1 MARPAK
7 TSSIQCEYFVWRLF
21 HRDGVWYADGR
32 GSRNSLGKHSLA
44 TRNHDEALANLRQL
58 DRVKAVEL
66 GVCKA
71 AAAASPVKENERLSI
86 ATGWDHFMQRT
97 ALSEVAGGAS
107 VATQKRYRAVR
118 HKHEAFCIK
127 RGVESWNAVDKSHLQ
142 AYGDHLRKK
151 SYADRS
157 LYLELTTLKSVQKH
171 LILEKR
177 LPESLRI
184 HLPLRRPQGTDTY
197 CYSVAQV
204 RAMVAHAEAAG
215 LKWLAEII
223 LFLACTGLRIGELA
237 SLRWTD
243 IKHDAA
249 GAPAFISLTDER
261 ASGKRKGLGSARR
274 TKGRRSRTIPIFPRL
289 REILPD
295 MERNPDGKLFHGPRG
310 GNLKPD
316 TVRNIFVREVITPL
330 MDQFPTP
337 VGEIGFAH
345 GRVHGLRHYFVS
357 QAFLGGANEGE
368 VKDWVGHRDSRIVEH
383 YRHLAES
390 DSQRKMEALDL
401 MGDRRAA
408 DGPQR
413 GS

>member
-7 TSSIQCEYFVWRLF
+7 TSVIQCEHFLWRLF
-21 HRDGVWYADGR
+21 TRDGVWYADGR
-32 GSRNSLGKHSLA
+32 GVRKVLGKNSLG
-44 TRNHDEALANLRQL
+44 TRDREEALVYLRQL
-58 DRVKAVEL
+58 DRVKAIEL
-66 GVCKA
+66 GICQPECHIPRTA
-71 AAAASPVKENERLSI
+71 NEQISI
-86 ATGWDHFMQRT
+86 STGWDSFMQR
-97 ALSEVAGGAS
+97 AAQSEVAGGTS
-107 VATQKRYRAVR
+107 LPTQKRYRAVR
-118 HKHEAFCIK
+118 HKHELFCA
-127 RGVESWNAVDKSHLQ
+127 RQNVETWNSIDKNHLQ
-142 AYGDHLRKK
+142 AYGDHLRRKD
-151 SYADRS
+151 YADRS

-171 LILEKR
+171 LILEKQ

-184 HLPLRRPQGTDTY
+184 YLPLRRPQGTDTY
-197 CYSVAQV
+197 CYSVTQV
-204 RAMVAHAEAAG
+204 RAMVSRAEATG

-243 IKHDAA
+243 IKHNAA

-261 ASGKRKGLGSARR
+261 ASGKRKNLGSARR
-274 TKGRRSRTIPIFPRL
+274 TKGRRSRTIPVFPRL
-289 REILPD
+289 RELMPM
-295 MERNPDGKLFHGPRG
+295 MERHPDGRLFHGPRG
-310 GNLKPD
+310 GKLKPD

-330 MDQFPTP
+330 VRQFPTP
-337 VGEIGFAH
+337 AGEIGFAH
-345 GRVHGLRHYFVS
+345 GRLHGLRHYFVS

-408 DGPQR
+408 DVPQS
-413 GS
+413 GK